1 MLSKDEK
8 NGAGLKLL
16 VKKQQSLLV
25 EGRREYVVRSVLC
38 IVFLFLPVL
47 RHMIEG
53 S

>member
-8 NGAGLKLL
+8 NGAGLKLLL

-47 RHMIEG
+47 RHMI
-53 S
+53 